1 MATEL
6 ILIRHG
12 NAMRINGDYFH
23 APLTTLGQEQAEK
36 TGQFFN
42 APQNHPDGFYSSP
55 LRRTQ
60 ETANIIGAVIGQ
72 KAELRPGIQEVRFTE
87 LPALML
93 LEILSITDLV
103 EDYLDAHAGG
113 PIRWPIEGRVS
124 AVLLDIVSRHP
135 NQRVAVVAHAGVISA
150 ALSWYLPEK
159 RWHWWRTTV
168 SNCSLTRFRVEGNRA
183 ELLAVNDIQHLSPA
197 LVTTQPPTKVVEIA
211 KEAHPVEKA
220 MVFDKPAR
228 EKYGHTTKMMIKM
241 VEAARILRLPCSRP
255 AA

>member
-12 NAMRINGDYFH
+12 NAVRINGDYFH
-23 APLTTLGQEQAEK
+23 APLTRLGREQAAK

-42 APQNHPDGFYSSP
+42 ATQNHLDGFYSSP

-60 ETANIIGAVIGQ
+60 ETAHIIGSVIGQ
-72 KAELRPGIQEVRFTE
+72 NAELRPGIQEVRFTE
-87 LPALML
+87 LPALMVM
-93 LEILSITDLV
+93 EILSIADSV

-135 NQRVAVVAHAGVISA
+135 DQRVAVVAHAGVISA

-168 SNCSLTRFRVEGNRA
+168 SNCSLTRFRVEGNQA
-183 ELLAVNDIQHLSPA
+183 ELLAVNDINHLDPA
-197 LVTTQPPTKVVEIA
+197 LITTQPPTKVVEIA
-211 KEAHPVEKA
+211 KEAHPIEKA
-220 MVFDKPAR
+220 MVFDKPAG
-228 EKYGHTTKMMIKM
+228 KDIGAPPK
-241 VEAARILRLPCSRP
+241 
-255 AA
+255 